1 MASFDFP
8 TEGAAPF
15 EPEPVSEAR
24 DAHFEAALLRAQYR
38 SLARLGPYVHGV
50 VILAT
55 VALCGAARQRSTFV
69 DGFILPAAL
78 VAVSLF
84 RLIFWLKARDRVE
97 RETLDVIRRQIRA
110 ARVLGPALAIA
121 LSLMAA
127 VSTSLGGVPEL
138 PLALVA
144 VWIAIAAC
152 AFCLDALASA
162 ATVAIVASTAPL
174 IVAFLTGGADMT
186 IWLAALLAIASCFV
200 IRMLS
205 EAFGMFAEVVRSRFT
220 IAEKQRAAEDARRA
234 AMTIALTDYLTGLP
248 NRRCFQ
254 RLLADRTRTGL
265 ESAAP
270 FAVGLVDLD
279 GFKPINDS
287 HGHPVG
293 DEVLRQV
300 ADRLAKAMSGR
311 GCAARMGG
319 DEFAILCDGIGARDE
334 TIALGEEIQAMFA
347 TPFVVETLDISLSSA
362 CGFALFPSSATEPDE
377 LVRLAD
383 AALYR
388 AKAVGRGV
396 VAVFDAKAESDS
408 IGRATLEEALRRAV
422 AESRI
427 QVVFQPIV
435 DLATSGISGFETL
448 ARWNDD
454 ALGPIAPSVFIPV
467 AERIGVIDEL
477 SRDLLRKAVR
487 VAAQWPSD
495 LSLSFNLSAAQLSA
509 PTTGLRIVSALRE
522 FGFPPTRFEVEVSE
536 AAIMK
541 NPDAARATIE
551 ALRKA
556 GVRVTLDDFGAG
568 ASSLAQLRDLALDK
582 IKIDR
587 SFIDNVCC
595 DPKIAVLTRAIIDMC
610 RRLDLPCVAEGIERR
625 EQLDELRL
633 GGCDC
638 GQGALFAA
646 AMPEAM
652 VAEFIKDRLSQAA

>member
-15 EPEPVSEAR
+15 EPASGNEAP
-24 DAHFEAALLRAQYR
+24 DAQFEAALLREQYR

-55 VALCGAARQRSTFV
+55 VALCAAQRQRSVFL

-97 RETLDVIRRQIRA
+97 RETLDVIRREVRA
-110 ARVLGPALAIA
+110 AGVLGPALAIA

-127 VSTSLGGVPEL
+127 VSASQGGVPEFSL
-138 PLALVA
+138 TLVA
-144 VWIAIAAC
+144 VLVAIAGC

-162 ATVAIVASTAPL
+162 ASVAIVAASAPL
-174 IVAFLTGGADMT
+174 IVTFLTGGADTT
-186 IWLAALLAIASCFV
+186 IWLTALLIIACCFV

-205 EAFGMFAEVVRSRFT
+205 EAFRMFAENVRSRFT
-220 IAEKQRAAEDARRA
+220 IAEKQRAAEDARQA
-234 AMTIALTDYLTGLP
+234 AMTIALTDDLTGLP

-254 RLLADRTRTGL
+254 RLLADRIRTGRK
-265 ESAAP
+265 SAAP
-270 FAVGLVDLD
+270 FALGLVDLD

-300 ADRLAKAMSGR
+300 AERLAKAMDGR

-319 DEFAILCDGIGARDE
+319 DEFAVLCDRIGARE
-334 TIALGEEIQAMFA
+334 EAIALGEQIQAMFA
-347 TPFVVETLDISLSSA
+347 TPFVVETLDVPLTSA
-362 CGFALFPSSATEPDE
+362 CGFALFPSSAAELDE
-377 LVRLAD
+377 LVRRAD

-388 AKAVGRGV
+388 AKAVGRGGG
-396 VAVFDAKAESDS
+396 AVFDAKAESDA

-427 QVVFQPIV
+427 GVVFQPIV
-435 DLATSGISGFETL
+435 DLATGEISGFETL
-448 ARWNDD
+448 ACWNDD
-454 ALGPIAPSVFIPV
+454 ALGAIAPSVFIPV

-477 SRDLLRKAVR
+477 SRDLLRKAAR
-487 VAAQWPSD
+487 AAAQWPSD
-495 LSLSFNLSAAQLSA
+495 LSLSFNLSAAQLTA
-509 PTTGLRIVSALRE
+509 PTTGLGIVSALKE

-541 NPDAARATIE
+541 NLDAARATIE

-556 GVRVTLDDFGAG
+556 GVRVALDDFGAG

-587 SFIDNVCC
+587 SFIDKVCC
-595 DPKIAVLTRAIIDMC
+595 DPKIAVLTRAIVDMC
-610 RRLDLPCVAEGIERR
+610 RRLDLPCVAEGIERQ

-633 GGCDC
+633 GGCAG
-638 GQGALFAA
+638 GQGALFAS

-652 VAEFIKDRLSQAA
+652 VAEFIKDRRSQAA

>member
-1 MASFDFP
+1 M
-8 TEGAAPF
+8 
-15 EPEPVSEAR
+15 
-24 DAHFEAALLRAQYR
+24 LRAQYR

-55 VALCGAARQRSTFV
+55 VALCAAARQRSTLL

-84 RLIFWLKARDRVE
+84 RLIFWLKARECVE
-97 RETLDVIRRQIRA
+97 RQTLDVIRRQIRA
-110 ARVLGPALAIA
+110 ARALGPALAIA

-127 VSTSLGGVPEL
+127 VSTSQGGVSQL
-138 PLALVA
+138 PFALSA
-144 VWIAIAAC
+144 VWVAIAAS
-152 AFCLDALASA
+152 AFCLDAFASKA
-162 ATVAIVASTAPL
+162 SVAIVASTAPL
-174 IVAFLTGGADMT
+174 IVAFLTGGADVT
-186 IWLAALLAIASCFV
+186 IWLAALLIAASFFV
-200 IRMLS
+200 VRMLR
-205 EAFGMFAEVVRSRFT
+205 EACRMFAEIVRSRFT
-220 IAEKQRAAEDARRA
+220 IAEEQRAAEDARRA

-254 RLLADRTRTGL
+254 RLLADRIRTEL

-270 FAVGLVDLD
+270 FAVGLIDLD

-300 ADRLAKAMSGR
+300 AARLAKAMDGR
-311 GCAARMGG
+311 GCAVRMGG

-347 TPFVVETLDISLSSA
+347 TPFVVEALNISLSSA
-362 CGFALFPSSATEPDE
+362 CGFALFPSSAAEPDE
-377 LVRLAD
+377 LVRLTD

-388 AKAVGRGV
+388 AKTLRRGG
-396 VAVFDAKAESDS
+396 VAVFDAKAESDA
-408 IGRATLEEALRRAV
+408 IGRAMLDEGLRRAV
-422 AESRI
+422 AELRI
-427 QVVFQPIV
+427 EVVFQPIV
-435 DLATSGISGFETL
+435 DLATGGISGFETL

-454 ALGPIAPSVFIPV
+454 ALGAIAPSVFIPV
-467 AERIGVIDEL
+467 AERIGVIDDL
-477 SRDLLRKAVR
+477 SRDLLRKAAR
-487 VAAQWPSD
+487 AARQWPSD
-495 LSLSFNLSAAQLSA
+495 LSLSFNLSASQLSA
-509 PTTGLRIVSALRE
+509 PTTGLRIVSALKE

-541 NPDAARATIE
+541 NLDVARATIE

-568 ASSLAQLRDLALDK
+568 ASNLAQLRDLPLDK

-587 SFIDNVCC
+587 SFIDKVCR

-610 RRLDLPCVAEGIERR
+610 RRLDLPCVAEGIERQ

-633 GGCDC
+633 GGCAG
-638 GQGALFAA
+638 GQGSLFASP
-646 AMPEAM
+646 MPEAM
-652 VAEFIKDRLSQAA
+652 VAEFIKDRLSLAAA